1 MWCSLHD
8 WLLAVWIR
16 PESVGMQKGMR
27 VIQWCFLILY
37 FEMGVDVWV
46 CFHLFKRF
54 GFFWFIFEMCSKI
67 TPRYP
72 VSWLTGSVIKSFL
85 SKHFLPYEKSPCLP
99 PYCTDYLAFHIRRV
113 LCLGSCCEI
122 NISLQVILYKCP
134 SKGKIKNG
142 CSLFSFKIN
151 FTYLSIK
158 YLILSISLF
167 CIVQNSDFYL

>member
-1 MWCSLHD
+1 MFPPWLVACSLNKTWKCWHAEGYEGNTVVLPD
-8 WLLAVWIR
+8 PLFWDGGGCVGVFPLVQEIWL
-16 PESVGMQKGMR
+16 
-27 VIQWCFLILY
+27 
-37 FEMGVDVWV
+37 
-46 CFHLFKRF
+46 
-54 GFFWFIFEMCSKI
+54 FWFIFEMCSKI